1 MVTSIK
7 EKVSINLIAIS
18 THDGISFLKVSDI
31 IYCESSGNY
40 TTFYMSD
47 GEKIL
52 SSKLL
57 KDVEEMLHAN
67 SFARVHQRFL
77 VNILYIK
84 KYISQD
90 GGELILTNTARIPV
104 SRFKK
109 CEISGLFGL

>member
-1 MVTSIK
+1 MVASIQK
-7 EKVSINLIAIS
+7 KIRVDLIAIS
-18 THDGISFLKVSDI
+18 SHEGISFMKICDI

-40 TTFYMSD
+40 TTFYMND

-57 KDVEEMLHAN
+57 KDVEEMLQES

-77 VNILYIK
+77 INILYVK
-84 KYISQD
+84 KYLRQD
-90 GGELILTNTARIPV
+90 GGELILTNGARIPV

-109 CEISGLFGL
+109 CEIGGLFGL